1 MTIDLPLLGPH
12 ILCPLIVYLCV
23 SAHVHVHVYMHVY
36 LYVCVCVCQCT
47 VVCVCIMFV
56 CVCVHGS
63 MLQCML
69 TDDNMLDTCPT
80 DVYSL
85 IIFLYSIIAALLY
98 LQVFCCN
105 SSLYVK

>member
-1 MTIDLPLLGPH
+1 M
-12 ILCPLIVYLCV
+12 CVY
-23 SAHVHVHVYMHVY
+23 
-36 LYVCVCVCQCT
+36 YVCVCVCL
-47 VVCVCIMFV
+47 CVCV